1 MRNGGKWWM
10 AVVLVAAVAFAGAA
24 RAEGL
29 KVAVIDVNKILN
41 ESEAGKVAKKKM
53 EERYEELKKKIDAKQ
68 EEARKIKDEI
78 DKQKI
83 LLGKEKLKEK
93 EDALNGKVS
102 ELRQLTQDAE
112 KEMQTRQGEQT
123 RDVLKV
129 VEVQLEKVVAEDKLD
144 LVLDRTQGAVVH
156 FNPALD
162 ITAKVQGLVDKENK
176 EKAGGK

>member
-1 MRNGGKWWM
+1 MKIGKMWGM
-10 AVVLVAAVAFAGAA
+10 AAVLAAAVFTAVAADAQGI
-24 RAEGL
+24 
-29 KVAVIDVNKILN
+29 KVAVVDVNKILN
-41 ESEAGKVAKKKM
+41 ESAVGKVAKKKI
-53 EERYEELKKKIDAKQ
+53 EDRYEELKKKIDEKQ
-68 EEARKIKDEI
+68 EEAKKIKDEI

-93 EDALNGKVS
+93 EDALSAKVS
-102 ELRQLTQDAE
+102 DLRQMTQEAE

-123 RDVLKV
+123 REVLKIIEAHLDKMV
-129 VEVQLEKVVAEDKLD
+129 AAEKID

-162 ITAKVQGLVDKENK
+162 ITDRVLELVNK

>member
-1 MRNGGKWWM
+1 MKKGGIWLIGF
-10 AVVLVAAVAFAGAA
+10 LVAALGTAWPAH
-24 RAEGL
+24 AESP

-41 ESEAGKVAKKKM
+41 ESEVGKVAKKKM
-53 EERYEELKKKIDAKQ
+53 EDRYEELKKKIDGKQ
-68 EEARKIKDEI
+68 DEARKIKDEI

-93 EDALNGKVS
+93 EDTLNGKIS
-102 ELRQLTQDAE
+102 ELRQLTQEAE

-129 VEVQLEKVVAEDKLD
+129 IESQLRKYVEAEKID
-144 LVLDRTQGAVVH
+144 LVFDRTQGGVVH
-156 FNPALD
+156 FRPDLD
-162 ITAKVQGLVDKENK
+162 ITDKVMGMVNK

>member
-1 MRNGGKWWM
+1 M
-10 AVVLVAAVAFAGAA
+10 AAILATAVAIAGSAY
-24 RAEGL
+24 AEGI

-41 ESEAGKVAKKKM
+41 ESDTGKAAKKKI
-53 EERYEELKKKIDAKQ
+53 EDRYEELKKKIDAKQ

-93 EDALNGKVS
+93 EDALAAKIS
-102 ELRQLTQDAE
+102 ELRQMTQESE

-123 RDVLKV
+123 REVLKI
-129 VEVQLEKVVAEDKLD
+129 VEVHLDKVVAEEKID
-144 LVLDRTQGAVVH
+144 LLLDRAQGNVIH

-162 ITAKVQGLVDKENK
+162 ITAKVLERVNK